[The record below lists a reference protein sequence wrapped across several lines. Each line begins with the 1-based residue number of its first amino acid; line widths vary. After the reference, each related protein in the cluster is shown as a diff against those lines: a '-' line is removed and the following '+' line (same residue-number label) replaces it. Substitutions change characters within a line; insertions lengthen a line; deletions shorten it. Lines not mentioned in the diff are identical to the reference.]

1 MSGGR
6 GGLTYNK
13 RLGTEDFH
21 RHGFCMDKED
31 LGLAVRIKTTRLT
44 STEEDLDH
52 QVSRYLSFWS
62 SIIFLSTPLP
72 LRRHIRPRTD
82 AERRRRLSE
91 SQGATVDLEGGPAGT
106 PEDEDDRRRGAP
118 PGRRDGPPTGPG
130 ERPAGGPS
138 FCGGTPSFCRHGRRS
153 NVGRRKAETS

>member
-1 MSGGR
+1 MGTSDNVNGRDPETRFRYRRNLPFKVSEINYPSISPMSGGR

-52 QVSRYLSFWS
+52 QVSRYLSF
-62 SIIFLSTPLP
+62 
-72 LRRHIRPRTD
+72 
-82 AERRRRLSE
+82 
-91 SQGATVDLEGGPAGT
+91 
-106 PEDEDDRRRGAP
+106 
-118 PGRRDGPPTGPG
+118 
-130 ERPAGGPS
+130 
-138 FCGGTPSFCRHGRRS
+138 
-153 NVGRRKAETS
+153 